1 MQKMNGK
8 KLSAD
13 DIIEEKTISSDEI
26 YNGKVI
32 RVTRDTVSVPGG
44 TAYRE
49 IVHHHGGVCCGA
61 LNDRGEIALVSQ
73 YRYAYGRIVTELP
86 AGKLE
91 QGEQPFDAIKRE
103 LREEIG
109 AEGRNWRFLG
119 RLYPSPGYDNEIIW
133 LYTCDIDSIG
143 DTHFD
148 DDEQLAEQYLPL
160 EEAVRLVMNGDIPDS
175 KSQTIILKLAVER
188 GITMP
193 AGNTDPGK

>member
-1 MQKMNGK
+1 MDRK
-8 KLSAD
+8 KLSPD
-13 DIIEEKTISSDEI
+13 EITEEKTIFSEEI
-26 YNGKVI
+26 YNGRVI
-32 RVTRDTVSVPGG
+32 RVTRDKVTVPGG

-73 YRYAYGRIVTELP
+73 YRYAYGKIVTELP

-91 QGEQPFDAIKRE
+91 AGEEPFEAIKRE

-109 AEGRNWRFLG
+109 AEGINWRFLG

-133 LYTCDIDSIG
+133 LYTCDIGSIG

-148 DDEQLAEQYLPL
+148 DDEQLAEQYVPL
-160 EEAVRLVMNGDIPDS
+160 SEAIRMVMSGEIPDS

-188 GITMP
+188 GISLP
-193 AGNTDPGK
+193 AENTLPQ